1 MKMPASWR
9 RILIVN
15 MTVRRSLDRL
25 PPNAPLS
32 TQSEELRDPRMLRIR
47 CMAWAPLLDLN
58 DAGLLND
65 DLAADR
71 MELDEE
77 QAASHDTLAVESD
90 DRSNFEAQSLPAEV
104 SLTMETQLLA
114 IANDCGHVY
123 VVRVS
128 SPYTTYSN
136 VWGADMIVQC
146 SISKSLSL
154 ASLVP
159 QEHLDDD
166 YINTLLPSVQIS
178 ESRVIARPSLLAVAM
193 SKRKYVEEV
202 LWSPWRVD
210 QSGGTIAGTLTTRR
224 EDVFSH
230 HTCLVGVVDGLIQCR
245 IEDTHMRPSDLQN
258 PSPSAAVWFQS
269 VNLNYL
275 STDCTEYGSTKMK
288 YRCS

>member
-1 MKMPASWR
+1 
-9 RILIVN
+9 
-15 MTVRRSLDRL
+15 
-25 PPNAPLS
+25 
-32 TQSEELRDPRMLRIR
+32 
-47 CMAWAPLLDLN
+47 MAWAPLLDLN
-58 DAGLLND
+58 DAGLLNG
-65 DLAADR
+65 DLAVDR
-71 MELDEE
+71 MELDKD
-77 QAASHDTLAVESD
+77 QVTSHDALTVDSVDPSD
-90 DRSNFEAQSLPAEV
+90 LKAQSLPAEV

-136 VWGADMIVQC
+136 VWGADMIAQC
-146 SISKSLSL
+146 SISKQLSL

-166 YINTLLPSVQIS
+166 YIDTILPNVQIP

-193 SKRKYVEEV
+193 SKRNYVEEV

-210 QSGGTIAGTLTTRR
+210 QPGGTLAGTLTTRCD
-224 EDVFSH
+224 DVFSH
-230 HTCLVGVVDGLIQCR
+230 HTCLVGVVHGLIQCR

-269 VNLNYL
+269 VSLN
-275 STDCTEYGSTKMK
+275 
-288 YRCS
+288 